1 LNLTG
6 KGFDE
11 ISAAS
16 WRTLASNPSA
26 SSPVPQN
33 VKAHRMAIF
42 FLLVRTRGD
51 DLAVGSCTFS
61 FVLTCSQLYTS
72 FFGRSVALTLEWES
86 EFALSVYS
94 EPEHLLQGAGRH
106 LVDRC

>member
-16 WRTLASNPSA
+16 WRILASNPSA

-33 VKAHRMAIF
+33 VMAHRTT
-42 FLLVRTRGD
+42 FLLQ
-51 DLAVGSCTFS
+51 ANK
-61 FVLTCSQLYTS
+61 Y
-72 FFGRSVALTLEWES
+72 
-86 EFALSVYS
+86 
-94 EPEHLLQGAGRH
+94 
-106 LVDRC
+106 